1 MFRAPAERCPI
12 DGARLHGGARDPL
25 LGTWLVG
32 RFLIEEM
39 VGDGPLGRVYRARDL
54 RDRRELAVRVLA
66 GERAADPAERARF
79 HRRAELARRLDHP
92 NVVPVADV
100 GTTGEGLSFLVTDY
114 VPGRAL
120 SRVLTREG
128 PLTRERALA
137 LLRQIADGLAHAH
150 DRGVLHRDL
159 RPENVIL
166 APDRRRGERAR
177 IVDFAI
183 GGGAGGDP
191 RRDLAGLG
199 AVLREM
205 IARVAPDDR
214 RSRRRG
220 RRTSRAALA
229 DLDLARL
236 AEQLEADPASCL
248 RRLGLVGEGPDRP
261 AGPGDGQPAW
271 PGRSRPRSG
280 SG

>member
-12 DGARLHGGARDPL
+12 DGARLHRGAQDPL
-25 LGTWLVG
+25 LGTWFVG

-39 VGDGPLGRVYRARDL
+39 IGDGPLGRIYRARDL

-66 GERAADPAERARF
+66 GERAADPVERARF

-100 GTTGEGLSFLVTDY
+100 GTSGEGLPFLITDY
-114 VPGRAL
+114 VAGHAL
-120 SRVLTREG
+120 SRVLTREK
-128 PLTRERALA
+128 PLARERVVAI
-137 LLRQIADGLAHAH
+137 LRQIADGLAHAH
-150 DRGVLHRDL
+150 DRGVFHRDM
-159 RPENVIL
+159 RPENVLL
-166 APDRRRGERAR
+166 ARDGRRGERAR

-183 GGGAGGDP
+183 GGGAGSDP

-205 IARVAPDDR
+205 IAHVAPDDR
-214 RSRRRG
+214 PPG
-220 RRTSRAALA
+220 RRERRTGRTALA

-236 AEQLEADPASCL
+236 ADELEADPASCL
-248 RRLGLVGEGPDRP
+248 RRLGLVGDRPDRP
-261 AGPGDGQPAW
+261 ADPGHVEPASPGPA
-271 PGRSRPRSG
+271 RPRSG